1 MAKTAD
7 TDGPQKSAD
16 ADNSQESAPDFRT
29 TTNRVPG
36 AVMAGIAVVF
46 ILGVVVAGATKSKKS
61 TPPEPGVRA
70 LVLPTVDAARTVVV
84 PPCRTG
90 TKITA
95 RNVAA
100 QLETPGATVVRLP
113 PAKQP
118 RVLLIPRCSAS
129 TSEAGAETIAPVP
142 SSLFVLT
149 TGAKNA
155 TATIGSSGKGTVKPR
170 SQLIVP
176 SASTGR
182 TVVVPPCGGPDRAKR
197 AIVLSPT
204 AGSPTALIAP
214 RC

>member
-7 TDGPQKSAD
+7 TDSPDKSAD
-16 ADNSQESAPDFRT
+16 ADGPQESASDFRSA
-29 TTNRVPG
+29 TNRVPG
-36 AVMAGIAVVF
+36 AVMAGLAFVF
-46 ILGVVVAGATKSKKS
+46 ILGVIAAEALKTKKS
-61 TPPEPGVRA
+61 TPPAPGVRA
-70 LVLPTVDAARTVVV
+70 LVLPTVDGARTVVV

-90 TKITA
+90 TRITA

-100 QLETPGATVVRLP
+100 QTETPGATVVRLP
-113 PAKQP
+113 PARRA

-129 TSEAGAETIAPVP
+129 TIEAGAESVSKVP

-149 TGAKNA
+149 TGAK
-155 TATIGSSGKGTVKPR
+155 TAVGTIGTSGKGTVEPR
-170 SQLIVP
+170 TQLIVP

-182 TVVVPPCGGPDRAKR
+182 TVVVPPCSGPGRAKR

-204 AGSPTALIAP
+204 AESPTALIAP